1 MGEVGAPR
9 NAVAGQISRKPLDDL
24 ARLTPEQAQKLGLE
38 IAVAERLVGEM
49 DKIDRATAIGDG
61 LERPRPPGGGDWSKQ
76 RGSARQGLLRLRS
89 MKSRQLG

>member
-1 MGEVGAPR
+1 
-9 NAVAGQISRKPLDDL
+9 
-24 ARLTPEQAQKLGLE
+24 
-38 IAVAERLVGEM
+38 VGEM

-61 LERPRPPGGGDWSKQ
+61 LERPRRPGGGDWSKQ